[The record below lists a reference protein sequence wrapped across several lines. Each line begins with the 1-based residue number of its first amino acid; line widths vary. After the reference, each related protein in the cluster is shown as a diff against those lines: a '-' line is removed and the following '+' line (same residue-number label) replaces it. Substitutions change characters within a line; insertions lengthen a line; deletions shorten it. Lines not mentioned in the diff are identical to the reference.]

1 MASMWIIE
9 ELASTSRAEQINAIL
24 LNTIT
29 QVVVLSKILW
39 CRKNCDSIVYAR
51 QQW

>member
-1 MASMWIIE
+1 MIYNNYKYVIRVLGWTERWWVIE

-29 QVVVLSKILW
+29 QVVVLSKIL
-39 CRKNCDSIVYAR
+39 
-51 QQW
+51 